1 MKEIIST
8 SKAPSAIGPYSQ
20 GIKVG
25 NMVFISGQIPI
36 DPDTGNVV
44 EGGIKEQTK
53 RVLENIKAILESIG
67 GSLNNVVKTTVFMVD
82 LGEFSEMN
90 EVYKEY
96 FPNNP
101 PARSTIQ
108 VSALPKN
115 VRIEIEAIAV
125 F

>member
-53 RVLENIKAILESIG
+53 RVLENVKAILESIG

-82 LGEFSEMN
+82 LEEFSEMN

-108 VSALPKN
+108 VSAQKCKN
-115 VRIEIEAIAV
+115 
-125 F
+125 